1 MNIRESFDKL
11 QNVLNQKIYDR
22 VFAFS
27 VKDKRSVFLN
37 TRSFP
42 DVSHDSFLVPYG
54 LTVGEFC
61 FSCITSD
68 YIKREKK
75 SDAV

>member
-1 MNIRESFDKL
+1 MDIRECFDRV
-11 QNVLNQKIYDR
+11 QNILNLKIYEK

-42 DVSHDSFLVPYG
+42 EVSHDSFLTNYG
-54 LTVGEFC
+54 MTIGEFT

-75 SDAV
+75 NDNK